1 MNSTENV
8 CPYCDKNMKEW
19 NQFNKTQHLK
29 VCLIKNPP
37 ESAVSKKLTNW
48 FSPTSSRGSRNS
60 SISLNFPNS
69 QLNSPAASRSNSPL
83 TLSNLSVTQ
92 KSSVCLSLNFTKTS
106 SSRNTLS
113 SPSTLKD
120 KSGMVVSSKKRKRD
134 GNECDY
140 EIDKLC
146 EGFSIPISNIYE
158 NFPFQLLHNN
168 NTFVFENT
176 KIHAIDCCNNKYLLT
191 NESSLSNEVCLN
203 LEFNTELQVNSLQ

>member
-48 FSPTSSRGSRNS
+48 FSPTSSRSSSPSSTPTRGSRNS

-69 QLNSPAASRSNSPL
+69 QSNSPAASRSNSPL

-146 EGFSIPISNIYE
+146 
-158 NFPFQLLHNN
+158 
-168 NTFVFENT
+168 
-176 KIHAIDCCNNKYLLT
+176 
-191 NESSLSNEVCLN
+191 
-203 LEFNTELQVNSLQ
+203 

>member
-29 VCLIKNPP
+29 VCLIKN
-37 ESAVSKKLTNW
+37 W
-48 FSPTSSRGSRNS
+48 FSPTSSRSSSPSSTPTRGSRNS

-69 QLNSPAASRSNSPL
+69 QSNSPAASRSNSPL

-146 EGFSIPISNIYE
+146 
-158 NFPFQLLHNN
+158 
-168 NTFVFENT
+168 
-176 KIHAIDCCNNKYLLT
+176 
-191 NESSLSNEVCLN
+191 
-203 LEFNTELQVNSLQ
+203 